1 MHYYVRLEEGSP
13 PKDYWA
19 TWEEPKF
26 NPTRMLE
33 EYVTDQRK
41 KTIPF
46 A

>member
-19 TWEEPKF
+19 TWNPQF
-26 NPTRMLE
+26 NPHDMLE
-33 EYVTDQRK
+33 GWVKDHRE
-41 KTIPF
+41 KTIPY